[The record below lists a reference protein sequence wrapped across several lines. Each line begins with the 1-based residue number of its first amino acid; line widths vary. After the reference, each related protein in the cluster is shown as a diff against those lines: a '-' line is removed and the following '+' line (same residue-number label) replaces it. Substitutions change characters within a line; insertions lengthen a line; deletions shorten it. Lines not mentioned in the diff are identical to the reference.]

1 VFVGRLLPWKG
12 LALAVAALAEP
23 AAAAWSLD
31 VYGQGPDRDR
41 CARLAE
47 RLGVAGRVAFLGHQP
62 REAVL
67 GAFATADAMLFPSMH
82 DSGGFVVAEALSL
95 GCPVV
100 CLDRAGPG
108 VLVQDGWGAK
118 VPVGTDAIPRLAE
131 ALGRITARIPP
142 VHRWDTDRL
151 SDYCDHWYAGAVAAG
166 APRAP

>member
-1 VFVGRLLPWKG
+1 MFVGRLLPWKG

-23 AAAAWSLD
+23 AATAWSLD
-31 VYGQGPDRDR
+31 VYGQGPERDR
-41 CARLAE
+41 CRRLAE

-67 GAFATADAMLFPSMH
+67 GAFAGADAMLFPSMH

-118 VPVGTDAIPRLAE
+118 VPVGSDAVPRLAE

-142 VHRWDTDRL
+142 VHRWDSDRL
-151 SDYCDHWYAGAVAAG
+151 GGYCDQWYTEAVAAG
-166 APRAP
+166 AP